1 MNCLLPR
8 KSAKATVCSSM
19 TLLRNPLGPPRCC
32 TYVGPARGTD
42 ARRVEAVGFGKKLP
56 FGGADTVLGKA
67 GGLPFRILTTAAIL
81 LLQRLYDRR
90 KDQRSEGVCHCGASF
105 QQSCTDQ
112 RPNSLSQD
120 VRSADVCWTQG
131 FRFTL
136 SQRVSQFMRRQAGAG
151 AHQIDSTAVP
161 ATVHCKLTSRKPRC
175 VMLWRSLILLSSAS
189 PGSAETGHSP
199 RTDRNCRCVSACSE
213 LVSLV
218 KRRSPG
224 RAERPG

>member
-112 RPNSLSQD
+112 RPNSLAQD

-136 SQRVSQFMRRQAGAG
+136 SQRVSQFHAAASGGQARARSIGRWC
-151 AHQIDSTAVP
+151 S
-161 ATVHCKLTSRKPRC
+161 SR
-175 VMLWRSLILLSSAS
+175 SNEI
-189 PGSAETGHSP
+189 
-199 RTDRNCRCVSACSE
+199 
-213 LVSLV
+213 
-218 KRRSPG
+218 G
-224 RAERPG
+224 RASCRER